1 MAVTSGTR
9 PAKQARSQR
18 TREKLIAAG
27 FKLLE
32 EKDFDAISVGEV
44 AKAANCS
51 VGAMYDR
58 FENKEAFFQ
67 ALVDRLATE
76 RRERSMVPYL
86 QHRGRDVPRV
96 VISEILDWVRVN
108 RNLWRAALRK
118 GQEDPEFW
126 TPFRELARMSQQQFV
141 RWVEQERGRP
151 AAEAEA
157 IQIGF
162 AFQMV
167 TGTINNSFINRPG
180 PLDVDDPAFLDYLFD
195 AFVRVARL
203 EDLV

>member
-1 MAVTSGTR
+1 MTVTSGTR

-18 TREKLIAAG
+18 TQEKLIAAG

-32 EKDFDAISVGEV
+32 GKDFDAISVGEV

-58 FENKEAFFQ
+58 FANKEAFFH
-67 ALVDRLATE
+67 ALVDRLAAD
-76 RRERSMVPYL
+76 RRDRMTTPYL
-86 QHRGRDVPRV
+86 EHHGRDVPRV
-96 VISEILDWVRVN
+96 VITEVLEWVRAN

-118 GQEDPEFW
+118 GQEDPVFW
-126 TPFRELARMSQQQFV
+126 TPFRELARMSWQQFL

-151 AAEAEA
+151 PTDAEAV
-157 IQIGF
+157 QIGF